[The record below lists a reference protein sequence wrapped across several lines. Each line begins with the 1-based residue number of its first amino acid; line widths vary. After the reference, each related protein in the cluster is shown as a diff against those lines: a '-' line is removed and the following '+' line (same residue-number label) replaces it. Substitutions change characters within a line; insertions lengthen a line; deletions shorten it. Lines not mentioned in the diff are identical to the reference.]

1 MHITSVCVAC
11 VMTKKTTLL
20 HCTLLLHCCHVF
32 YSIVF
37 PFYVTFI
44 WVLVWEVNL
53 ASESWTGNLIYSEG
67 EILAQHN
74 TSWLYIKVIS
84 NTNNIYGN
92 GKTKARWQKTIS
104 STEILGHSWLWDE
117 YGEWFVGLVI
127 HKVHKPSYILETLGT
142 LVTLKVE
149 IAYMWFMIS
158 TLISL
163 LFEMMLFCLPLL
175 ISWV

>member
-1 MHITSVCVAC
+1 MSWQNNN
-11 VMTKKTTLL
+11 
-20 HCTLLLHCCHVF
+20 
-32 YSIVF
+32 IVTMFLFF
-37 PFYVTFI
+37 PLFVTFI

-53 ASESWTGNLIYSEG
+53 ASESWTGNLT
-67 EILAQHN
+67 LAQHN

-92 GKTKARWQKTIS
+92 GKTKARCQKTIS
-104 STEILGHSWLWDE
+104 STEILGRSWLWDE

-127 HKVHKPSYILETLGT
+127 HKVHKPSYILETFGT

>member
-1 MHITSVCVAC
+1 MSWQKNNIVTLYIVV
-11 VMTKKTTLL
+11 TLL
-20 HCTLLLHCCHVF
+20 PCFLF
-32 YSIVF
+32 YSV
-37 PFYVTFI
+37 PFLC
-44 WVLVWEVNL
+44 WVLVWEVHL
-53 ASESWTGNLIYSEG
+53 ASESWTGNLIYSER
-67 EILAQHN
+67 EILAHYN
-74 TSWLYIKVIS
+74 TSWLSIKVIT
-84 NTNNIYGN
+84 NTNN
-92 GKTKARWQKTIS
+92 IS

-163 LFEMMLFCLPLL
+163 LFKMMLFCLPLL